1 MKVLI
6 TGSAGHLGEAL
17 VRSFSAKGHQ
27 AVGLDLKKS
36 EFTTHAGSIV
46 DANFVE
52 RCMAGMDA
60 VLHAATLHKP
70 HVATHSRQD
79 FVDTNITGTLNLL
92 EAAITSGV
100 RAFVFTSTTSTFG
113 DSLRPQPGEPAVW
126 VTEDLQP
133 KHKNIYGLT
142 KTCAEGLCQLFNRN
156 MGLPCVVL
164 RTSRFFPEDDDD
176 SNKRSAF
183 DADNL
188 KVNELLFRR
197 VDIEDI
203 VSAHELAIE
212 KAPQLG
218 FDRFIISAP
227 TPFQRSDAAELAAN
241 ARAVVQRYLPAY
253 VDEYLRRG
261 WTMFSSIGRVYDS
274 SHARESL
281 GWRPEF
287 TFERAL
293 QSLRED
299 RDYRSELARVVGSK
313 GYHDTV
319 FEDGPF
325 PLDG

>member
-1 MKVLI
+1 MNILI

-27 AVGLDLKKS
+27 AFGVDLKDS
-36 EFTTHAGSIV
+36 EFTTHVGSIV
-46 DANFVE
+46 DADFVE
-52 RCMAGMDA
+52 QCIKGMDA

-92 EAAITSGV
+92 EAAVAAGV
-100 RAFVFTSTTSTFG
+100 KAFVYTSTTSTFG
-113 DSLRPQPGEPAVW
+113 DSMRPQPGEPAVW
-126 VTEDLQP
+126 VTEDLP
-133 KHKNIYGLT
+133 SRHKNIYGLT
-142 KTCAEGLCQLFNRN
+142 KTCAEGLCQLFSRN
-156 MGLPCVVL
+156 MSLPCIVL

-176 SNKRSAF
+176 SNRRAAF
-183 DADNL
+183 EADNL

-203 VSAHELAIE
+203 VSAHELAID

-227 TPFQRSDAAELAAN
+227 TPFHRVDAAELVSN
-241 ARAVVQRYLPAY
+241 APAVVKRYLPNY
-253 VDEYLRRG
+253 VSVYQSRG
-261 WTMFSSIGRVYDS
+261 WTMFPSIGRVYDS
-274 SHARESL
+274 SHACETL

-287 TFERAL
+287 TFGRAL
-293 QSLRED
+293 KRLSEG
-299 RDYRSELARVVGSK
+299 RDYQSELARSVGSK
-313 GYHDTV
+313 GYHDVV

-325 PLDG
+325 PVDE